1 MASADEVKEKRVRL
15 AIAAAALIIMLYL
28 VAAVL
33 WNYVVTFFVAFLGY
47 IFLKPVYL
55 FLRSHTLGK
64 ATSGIL
70 TMIIGL
76 IFVGI
81 PAIII
86 GGILI
91 NETIMLF
98 SQQNIIYMTN
108 FVSTSLTKIGAYLPT
123 DALSPTI
130 NKEIS
135 ASFAKALGSVSTL
148 VLNSLQGVGDLALQ
162 LLVLLFA
169 LYYLLTGEDKIQMI
183 KKKLLPFNAKNTERL
198 MKEFNK
204 VTYSVVISSGLIGL
218 IQAVPLT
225 LVLMYF
231 NVPGAV
237 FWGFLAFLLTFIPF
251 VGIPFVWI
259 PITIVEYFQG
269 NTDAAIGIL
278 AAGIVIAIIENGRP
292 LLQKRI
298 GDIHPLISILGV
310 IIGIVY
316 FGVLGVLI
324 GPLLLSYTILALGMF
339 VEEYV

>member
-1 MASADEVKEKRVRL
+1 
-15 AIAAAALIIMLYL
+15 
-28 VAAVL
+28 
-33 WNYVVTFFVAFLGY
+33 
-47 IFLKPVYL
+47 
-55 FLRSHTLGK
+55 
-64 ATSGIL
+64 
-70 TMIIGL
+70 
-76 IFVGI
+76 
-81 PAIII
+81 
-86 GGILI
+86 
-91 NETIMLF
+91 
-98 SQQNIIYMTN
+98 
-108 FVSTSLTKIGAYLPT
+108 
-123 DALSPTI
+123 
-130 NKEIS
+130 
-135 ASFAKALGSVSTL
+135 
-148 VLNSLQGVGDLALQ
+148 
-162 LLVLLFA
+162 
-169 LYYLLTGEDKIQMI
+169 
-183 KKKLLPFNAKNTERL
+183 
-198 MKEFNK
+198 
-204 VTYSVVISSGLIGL
+204 
-218 IQAVPLT
+218 